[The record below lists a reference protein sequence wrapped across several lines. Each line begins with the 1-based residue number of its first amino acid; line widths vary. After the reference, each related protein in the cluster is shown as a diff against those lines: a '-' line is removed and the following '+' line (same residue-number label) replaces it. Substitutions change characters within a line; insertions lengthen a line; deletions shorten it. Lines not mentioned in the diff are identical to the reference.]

1 MTTSPAQFLAPI
13 LNGEPIPKETLVYFR
28 TRLRLRL
35 QEFILREFTR
45 KQARARKEGGQFTR
59 ADLARRI
66 HRRPELVTRWLGGAC
81 NLTADTVSDLLLGMA
96 AEPDF
101 AAAYLADVIAERP
114 TIRTTTRA
122 DVIPITGRPKRQSQA
137 TTQPVLTNMPLPEP
151 QSTRLQPAG
160 IVVPLFSQRFRK
172 DAA

>member
-1 MTTSPAQFLAPI
+1 MITSQAEFLAPI
-13 LNGEPIPKETLVYFR
+13 LSAEPIPEETLVYFR

-45 KQARARKEGGQFTR
+45 KQARAREEGGQFTR

-101 AAAYLADVIAERP
+101 AAAYLADVIVEEPA
-114 TIRTTTRA
+114 TRTTTRA
-122 DVIPITGRPKRQSQA
+122 DVIPITSRPKRQSQA
-137 TTQPVLTNMPLPEP
+137 TGQPALTNMPLPEP
-151 QSTRLQPAG
+151 QRARPQPPG
-160 IVVPLFSQRFRK
+160 IVVPLPHKQ
-172 DAA
+172 AA

>member
-1 MTTSPAQFLAPI
+1 MTTSQAQFLAPI
-13 LNGEPIPKETLVYFR
+13 LSGEPIPKETLVYFR

-35 QEFILREFTR
+35 QEFVLREFTR
-45 KQARARKEGGQFTR
+45 KQARAREAGGQFTR

-66 HRRPELVTRWLGGAC
+66 HRRPELVTRWLGGTC

-101 AAAYLADVIAERP
+101 AAAYLADVMVERP
-114 TIRTTTRA
+114 ATKTTPRA
-122 DVIPITGRPKRQSQA
+122 DVIPITSHPKRQNQA
-137 TTQPVLTNMPLPEP
+137 TRQPGLTTVPLPEP
-151 QSTRLQPAG
+151 QSTRSQPHG
-160 IVVPLFSQRFRK
+160 IVVPLFSPRR